1 MASSNALSAP
11 SVSNDQPTS
20 YTSMVGDNDLEAI
33 GAHCQQPFCHVLDF
47 LPFRCE
53 SCRGTFCLEHRTE
66 TAHTCAKAGDWAK
79 RRASSNQSAP
89 SNINGTA
96 LAAKPTLATGTQCSS
111 PTCKTYVNTH
121 TSVGVHCD
129 TCRRTYCLKH
139 RLREDHACSTLT
151 PLGARPAGSTSQEKA
166 RSALARFKAWGKEKT
181 HSQQTLLLDRF
192 PKPKPSSAAQRLTAM
207 NTLKRTAKGP
217 PNGNIPP
224 EKRIYLNVEA
234 EAATAG
240 AKMPKS
246 PLYFDKNWS
255 VGRVLD
261 VAAKSLNVRNVNNV
275 QDTEEQRLRVFHV
288 EGGRVLAFGE
298 KVGDGVKDGDIIVL
312 LRGVGDGNA

>member
-1 MASSNALSAP
+1 
-11 SVSNDQPTS
+11 
-20 YTSMVGDNDLEAI
+20 
-33 GAHCQQPFCHVLDF
+33 
-47 LPFRCE
+47 
-53 SCRGTFCLEHRTE
+53 
-66 TAHTCAKAGDWAK
+66 
-79 RRASSNQSAP
+79 
-89 SNINGTA
+89 
-96 LAAKPTLATGTQCSS
+96 
-111 PTCKTYVNTH
+111 
-121 TSVGVHCD
+121 
-129 TCRRTYCLKH
+129 
-139 RLREDHACSTLT
+139 
-151 PLGARPAGSTSQEKA
+151 
-166 RSALARFKAWGKEKT
+166 
-181 HSQQTLLLDRF
+181 
-192 PKPKPSSAAQRLTAM
+192 M

-240 AKMPKS
+240 AKMPKG

-312 LRGVGDGNA
+312 LRGVGDGGS